1 MLFAEIADAS
11 ADVAATRSRKAKT
24 QRLAALVSQME
35 PDEIAPGV
43 AFLAG
48 NLPQGRIGVG
58 YSAIQDV
65 DTQPA
70 DAPSLGILDVDAF
83 LTELQAVSGSGARA
97 RRGEL
102 LARLY
107 GAATAPE
114 QVLLHGLL
122 GGGLRQG
129 ALDGVMAEAV
139 ATAFDAPPAQVR
151 RAAML
156 SGSLPEVAEALAA
169 DGVAVLDEF
178 GLRLGTAVQPML
190 ASTAE
195 SVADAMSDCEDAFVE
210 WKVDGARLQIHRYDD
225 SVHVFTRSLRDV
237 TRQVP
242 DIIAQARQIDAPEY
256 ILDAEAILLG
266 PNGRPEPFQETMKR
280 FARRGRSKA
289 PLTLFVFD
297 ALHLNGSLIDQPLA
311 ERVAAME
318 DSIPPDVI
326 VPRLRTANTPDAER
340 FAAEALAQGH
350 EGVMVKDARSLYT
363 AGRRGSAWL
372 KVKPVHTLDLVVLAV
387 EWGSGRR
394 RDWLSN
400 IHLGARDG
408 SDFVMLGK
416 TFKGMTDEMLAWQT
430 ERFLELET
438 HRDGRT
444 VYVRP
449 EQVVEIAFDGVQRSS
464 RYPGGMALRFARV
477 KGYREDKRAAEAD
490 TVETVRAFLA
500 GSA

>member
-1 MLFAEIADAS
+1 MLFVEIAAAS

-24 QRLAALVSQME
+24 TRLAALVADMQA
-35 PDEIAPGV
+35 DEVGPGV
-43 AFLAG
+43 AFLSG
-48 NLPQGRIGVG
+48 NLPQGRVGVG
-58 YSAIQDV
+58 YSAIKDV
-65 DTQPA
+65 EAPPA
-70 DAPSLGILDVDAF
+70 AEPSLGVLDVAGM
-83 LTELQAVSGSGARA
+83 LSELQGVGGAGSRA
-97 RRGEL
+97 RRAEL

-107 GAATAPE
+107 SAATAQE
-114 QVLLHGLL
+114 QALLHGLL

-139 ATAFDAPPAQVR
+139 AVAFDAPPAQVR

-156 SGSLPEVAEALAA
+156 SGNLSEVATALAEG
-169 DGVAVLDEF
+169 GVGVLDDF
-178 GLRLGTAVQPML
+178 GLRIGTAVQPML

-195 SVADAMSDCEDAFVE
+195 SVPDAMAGFNDAFVE
-210 WKVDGARLQIHRYDD
+210 WKVDGARLQIHRSSD
-225 SVHVFTRSLRDV
+225 SIQVFTRSLRDV

-242 DIIAQARQIDAPEY
+242 DLVDAARRIDASEY
-256 ILDAEAILLG
+256 ILDAEAILLR
-266 PNGRPEPFQETMKR
+266 PDGRPAPFQETMKR
-280 FARRGRSKA
+280 FARRGRSTA

-297 ALHLNGSLIDQPLA
+297 ALYLTRSLIDEPLA
-311 ERVAAME
+311 KRVAAME
-318 DSIPPDVI
+318 SSIHADLV
-326 VPRLRTANTPDAER
+326 VPRIRTVNAASAEE
-340 FAAEALAQGH
+340 FAAEALEHGH
-350 EGVMVKDARSLYT
+350 EGVMVKDPASLYS

-416 TFKGMTDEMLAWQT
+416 TFKGMTDEVLAWQT
-430 ERFLELET
+430 DRFLDLET

-464 RYPGGMALRFARV
+464 RYPGGVALRFARV
-477 KGYREDKRAAEAD
+477 KAYRDDKSAAEAD
-490 TVETVRAFLA
+490 TIETVRAILEGA
-500 GSA
+500 R